1 MAFVVAVAVAGALV
15 GLGSGVGRSVGSG
28 LGDSFVGDGSIS
40 TLATTLASGVGVS
53 AV

>member
-15 GLGSGVGRSVGSG
+15 GLGSGVGRFVGSG
-28 LGDSFVGDGSIS
+28 LGDSFVGDSSIS
-40 TLATTLASGVGVS
+40 TLATTLASGVSVS